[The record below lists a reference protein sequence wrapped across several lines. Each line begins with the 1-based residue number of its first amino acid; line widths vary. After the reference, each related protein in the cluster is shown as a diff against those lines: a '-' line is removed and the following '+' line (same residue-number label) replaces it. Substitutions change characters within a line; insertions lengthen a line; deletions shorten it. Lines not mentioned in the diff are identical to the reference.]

1 MLFEKS
7 RAVFNPTPCLLA
19 AVEGGKTK
27 TGVVLDFDT
36 KNQMVETNEV
46 LEVYVSKAAKADA
59 TVVPAVAEEATL
71 EVTTAPTT
79 SGDITVAGVT
89 ITLDED
95 VQTTQA
101 LTATAIAAADFSGAG
116 WVAVQGEGADAA
128 KVFFVASEAGVKT
141 DLAFAAGTTNA
152 AATVTT
158 TKHGSAGS
166 STTHAPKLQIK
177 IYTGDDADNLAI
189 VHTSEEFAVAALTEG
204 TVLHK
209 AALPDKCGRYVR
221 VDLVGTVAGN
231 DFADGA
237 VVGVVRPL

>member
-7 RAVFNPTPCLLA
+7 RAVFNPIPYLLS
-19 AVEGGKTK
+19 AVQGGATK

-36 KNQMVETNEV
+36 ENQMVETNEV
-46 LEVYVSKAAKADA
+46 LEIYVSKTAEAAA
-59 TVVPAVAEEATL
+59 TVVLAVAEEATL

-89 ITLDED
+89 ITLDKD
-95 VQTTQA
+95 TQNTKE
-101 LTATAIAAADFSGAG
+101 LTATAIAAANFSEAG
-116 WVAVQGEGADAA
+116 WTATQGKDDDAA
-128 KVFFVASEAGVKT
+128 KVFFVATEAGVKT
-141 DLAFAAGTTNA
+141 DLAFAAGSTGA
-152 AATVTT
+152 AATVNT
-158 TKHGSAGS
+158 TKQGAAGS

-177 IYTGDDADNLAI
+177 IYSGDDPENLA
-189 VHTSEEFAVAALTEG
+189 VVQSSEVFAVADLTEG
-204 TVLHK
+204 TVLYK

-221 VDLVGTVAGN
+221 VDLVGTVADN

>member
-7 RAVFNPTPCLLA
+7 RAVFNPTPCLLS
-19 AVEGGKTK
+19 AVKGGATK

-46 LEVYVSKAAKADA
+46 LEVYVSKTA
-59 TVVPAVAEEATL
+59 TAVAGAPAVKEEATL

-89 ITLDED
+89 ITLDKD
-95 VQTTQA
+95 VQNTKE
-101 LTATAIAAADFSGAG
+101 LTATAIAAANFSGAG
-116 WVAVQGEGADAA
+116 WTAAQGEGADAA
-128 KVFFVASEAGVKT
+128 KVFFVAAEAGVKT
-141 DLAFAAGTTNA
+141 DLAFAAGSTGA
-152 AATVTT
+152 AATVNT
-158 TKHGSAGS
+158 TKQGAAA
-166 STTHAPKLQIK
+166 STAHAPKLQIK
-177 IYTGDDADNLAI
+177 IYSGDDPENLA
-189 VHTSEEFAVAALTEG
+189 VVQSSEVFAVADLTEG
-204 TVLHK
+204 TVLYK

-221 VDLVGTVAGN
+221 VDLVGTVADN